1 MGCQF
6 SIIVPCYKV
15 EQYLQEGL
23 NSVLNQT
30 YSDWECLCVNDGSP
44 DELGLVLDAYARMD
58 KRFRVVHQPNRGVSV
73 ARNRALA
80 RVRGHWVLFLDGDD
94 TLHPRLLQWVG
105 ESIEKGPT
113 TLDAV
118 LFRAQVGDER
128 GARFLRQD
136 EPPVERT
143 VVLGEAGKPA
153 DFRSMYGAL
162 WEVAYRRKRIEA
174 LRFDARLKYG
184 EDLLFLLQA
193 IVRMRTGIIQSW
205 KPYGL
210 RLRPGSAMRSVFTRK
225 RIEDGI
231 AFGALAGA
239 TMAGT
244 PLARDAPF
252 VKQFYG
258 NVVERLA
265 TELPVFNDA
274 ALWERWRATLGA
286 LLQTEIRFSLWQ
298 RVVLRVCSGS
308 SCRIGALVF
317 GRLVYALK
325 RRINRQTVSGFARA
339 LCRNCSCIW
348 RRGRRSGSIPSEA
361 SGCAAAGSDS
371 GKRCDTETP
380 DKASE
385 EPCAPRAQ

>member
-44 DELGLVLDAYARMD
+44 DGLGLVLDSYVRLD

-73 ARNRALA
+73 ARNRALDQI
-80 RVRGHWVLFLDGDD
+80 RGQWVLFLDGDD
-94 TLHPRLLQWVG
+94 TFHPRLLQWVG
-105 ESIEKGPT
+105 ESIEKGPS

-128 GARFLRQD
+128 GAQFLSQD
-136 EPPVERT
+136 YPPVERA
-143 VVLGEAGKPA
+143 VVLGEEGNPA
-153 DFRSMYGAL
+153 AFRSMYGAL
-162 WEVAYRRKRIEA
+162 WEITYRRKLIEA

-184 EDLLFLLQA
+184 EDLLFLLEA
-193 IVRMRTGIIQSW
+193 IVRMHTGIIQSW

-210 RLRPGSAMRSVFTRK
+210 RLRPGSAMRSGLTKK
-225 RIEDGI
+225 RIEDCI
-231 AFGALAGA
+231 AFGALAG
-239 TMAGT
+239 TTIAGT

-252 VKQFYG
+252 VRQFYG

-265 TELPVFNDA
+265 EGLYAFNDNV
-274 ALWERWRATLGA
+274 LWERWRITLGA
-286 LLQTEIRFSLWQ
+286 LRKTEIRFSLWQ
-298 RVVLRVCSGS
+298 RLVLHVCSGS
-308 SCRIGALVF
+308 FCHIGAFVF
-317 GRLVYALK
+317 GRVVYALK
-325 RRINRQTVSGFARA
+325 RRINRQTMNGFARA
-339 LCRNCSCIW
+339 LCRNCSYIW
-348 RRGRRSGSIPSEA
+348 RQGRRGGSTLSEA
-361 SGCAAAGSDS
+361 FDCSVVGLDSSKQSDA
-371 GKRCDTETP
+371 EIP

-385 EPCAPRAQ
+385 ESCEPRAR

>member
-73 ARNRALA
+73 ARNRALGKI
-80 RVRGHWVLFLDGDD
+80 RGQWVLFLDGDD
-94 TLHPRLLQWVG
+94 TFHPRLLQWVG
-105 ESIEKGPT
+105 ESIEKRPS

-143 VVLGEAGKPA
+143 VVLGEEGNPA
-153 DFRSMYGAL
+153 AFRSMYGAL
-162 WEVAYRRKRIEA
+162 CEIAYRRKRIEA
-174 LRFDARLKYG
+174 LRFDAMLKYG
-184 EDLLFLLQA
+184 EDLLFLIEA
-193 IVRMRTGIIQSW
+193 IVRMRTGVIQSW

-210 RLRPGSAMRSVFTRK
+210 RLRPGSAMRSATTRK

-231 AFGALAGA
+231 AFGTLAGA
-239 TMAGT
+239 AIAGT

-252 VKQFYG
+252 VRQFYG

-265 TELPVFNDA
+265 GELHLFNDDV
-274 ALWERWRATLGA
+274 LWERWRIALGA
-286 LLQTEIRFSLWQ
+286 LLKAEIRFSLWQ
-298 RVVLRVCSGS
+298 RLVLHVCSGS
-308 SCRIGALVF
+308 FCRIGALFF
-317 GRLVYALK
+317 GRIPYAIK
-325 RRINRQTVSGFARA
+325 RRINRQIVKRWVQT
-339 LCRNCSCIW
+339 LCKNCSCIW
-348 RRGRRSGSIPSEA
+348 RQGR
-361 SGCAAAGSDS
+361 
-371 GKRCDTETP
+371 
-380 DKASE
+380 
-385 EPCAPRAQ
+385 

>member
-15 EQYLQEGL
+15 EQYLREGL
-23 NSVLNQT
+23 NAVYNQT
-30 YSDWECLCVNDGSP
+30 RSDWECLCVNDGSP
-44 DELGLVLDAYARMD
+44 DKLGSVLESYARMD

-105 ESIEKGPT
+105 ESIEKGPS

-128 GARFLRQD
+128 GAQFLKQD
-136 EPPVERT
+136 VPPAER
-143 VVLGEAGKPA
+143 VVALGEGGKPA
-153 DFRSMYGAL
+153 AFRSMYGAL
-162 WEVAYRRKRIEA
+162 WEIAYCRNLIKS
-174 LRFDARLKYG
+174 LRFDVTLKYG
-184 EDLLFLLQA
+184 EDLLFLIEA

-244 PLARDAPF
+244 PLAKDAPF
-252 VKQFYG
+252 VRQFYG
-258 NVVERLA
+258 SVVERLA

-298 RVVLRVCSGS
+298 RVALRVCSGS

-339 LCRNCSCIW
+339 LYRNCSCIW
-348 RRGRRSGSIPSEA
+348 RQERRGGSTPFEA
-361 SGCAAAGSDS
+361 LDCAAAGLDL
-371 GKRCDTETP
+371 GKRCDAETP
-380 DKASE
+380 DKVPE